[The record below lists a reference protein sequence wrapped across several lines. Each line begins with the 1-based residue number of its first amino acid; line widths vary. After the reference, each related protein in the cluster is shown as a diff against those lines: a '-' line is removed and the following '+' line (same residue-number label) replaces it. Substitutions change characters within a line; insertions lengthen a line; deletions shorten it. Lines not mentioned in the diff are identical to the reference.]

1 MDLRTISSVFLATS
15 IALTACGEKEKK
27 SSKDDESAEDDDK
40 ADKKEKKEK
49 KDKKGKSSAAPSAE
63 ASAKAPETPTA
74 TPTPTPSTPAEP
86 PPAANPLATFFASP
100 PDPAMKF
107 LKQKQIPNKPV
118 WIQVMPYWD
127 ANTDRAPDEEPWT
140 DLELVGKDKHATIH
154 MWTRKTSDPNWDR
167 ELSNNCAWSG
177 SSGCKFDAP
186 VDGTLGEGI
195 KMKIA
200 QGTAEKNRKP
210 SKVWWMRGEM
220 TPGEELA
227 VFVSLRSDVWAKLEG
242 EQLAMLKSVK
252 IAGPAVK

>member
-1 MDLRTISSVFLATS
+1 MDLRTISSLLVAMSVALA
-15 IALTACGEKEKK
+15 ACGDKEKK

-40 ADKKEKKEK
+40 ADKKKKDKKEK
-49 KDKKGKSSAAPSAE
+49 KGEGSAAPSGAATSKPAE
-63 ASAKAPETPTA
+63 TATATATASAPP
-74 TPTPTPSTPAEP
+74 EP

-107 LKQKQIPNKPV
+107 LKQKQIPDKPV

-127 ANTDRAPDEEPWT
+127 ANTDKRPEEEPWT

-154 MWTRKTSDPNWDR
+154 MWTRKASDPNWDR

-210 SKVWWMRGEM
+210 SKVWWMRGEVK
-220 TPGEELA
+220 PGEELA

-242 EQLAMLKSVK
+242 EQLAMLKTVK
-252 IAGPAVK
+252 IAGPAAK

>member
-1 MDLRTISSVFLATS
+1 MT
-15 IALTACGEKEKK
+15 
-27 SSKDDESAEDDDK
+27 
-40 ADKKEKKEK
+40 
-49 KDKKGKSSAAPSAE
+49 
-63 ASAKAPETPTA
+63 
-74 TPTPTPSTPAEP
+74 
-86 PPAANPLATFFASP
+86 NPLANFFASP

-127 ANTDRAPDEEPWT
+127 ANTDRVPDEEPWT

-154 MWTRKTSDPNWDR
+154 MWTRKAGDADWDR

-200 QGTAEKNRKP
+200 QGTAEKNKKP
-210 SKVWWMRGEM
+210 SKVWWMRGEVK
-220 TPGEELA
+220 PGEDLA

-252 IAGPAVK
+252 IAGPAAK

>member
-1 MDLRTISSVFLATS
+1 MDLRTLSSVLLAMSVTL
-15 IALTACGEKEKK
+15 AACGEKEKK
-27 SSKDDESAEDDDK
+27 SSKDDESAEDHDK
-40 ADKKEKKEK
+40 ADKKEKRDKKEK
-49 KDKKGKSSAAPSAE
+49 KGKKGEGSAAASGEATSKPAE
-63 ASAKAPETPTA
+63 TASATASAPP
-74 TPTPTPSTPAEP
+74 PP

-107 LKQKQIPNKPV
+107 LKQKQIPDKPV

-127 ANTDRAPDEEPWT
+127 ANTDKKPEGDPWT
-140 DLELVGKDKHATIH
+140 DLVLEGKDKHATIH
-154 MWTRKTSDPNWDR
+154 MWTRKAGDANWDR
-167 ELSNNCAWSG
+167 ELSNTCAWSG

-220 TPGEELA
+220 KPGEELA

-242 EQLAMLKSVK
+242 EQLAMLKTVK
-252 IAGPAVK
+252 IAGPAAK